1 MATRKPRSKSA
12 SPSRTTSLAKAAAK
26 RTRRNKLRSTANPS
40 AGERSAVPSNVPL
53 SKPAKASGLSK
64 QEAVLTLL
72 RQSSGTTIA
81 AIMKVT
87 GWQQHS
93 IRGFFAGV
101 VKKKLKLKLT
111 SKKVDDQRVYHIVP
125 NSGTR

>member
-1 MATRKPRSKSA
+1 MATRKPRSKPA
-12 SPSRTTSLAKAAAK
+12 SPPRKMSSTRTPTK
-26 RTRRNKLRSTANPS
+26 RTRRKKPRSPANSS
-40 AGERSAVPSNVPL
+40 AGERSAVASKASV

-81 AIMKVT
+81 AIMKMT

-93 IRGFFAGV
+93 VRGFFAGV

>member
-1 MATRKPRSKSA
+1 MATRKPRSNSA

-26 RTRRNKLRSTANPS
+26 RTRRNKPPSTANTS
-40 AGERSAVPSNVPL
+40 AGGRSAVA
-53 SKPAKASGLSK
+53 SKASVSKSAKASGLSK

-72 RQSSGTTIA
+72 RQPSGTTIA

-93 IRGFFAGV
+93 IRGFFASV